1 MTSKTLSKLGQF
13 LYEQGYS
20 LENLIHFKRTG
31 ECRLYDKEEL
41 EEFFSTHSISTEELE
56 ALLEKQKEVEK
67 KIKENV
73 SKAKKLVDECE
84 SLADESC
91 LSFRLNFAC
100 ESSYFPGEN
109 CGWDTSSSH
118 C

>member
-1 MTSKTLSKLGQF
+1 MTSKTLSKLGKF
-13 LYEQGYS
+13 LYEQSYS